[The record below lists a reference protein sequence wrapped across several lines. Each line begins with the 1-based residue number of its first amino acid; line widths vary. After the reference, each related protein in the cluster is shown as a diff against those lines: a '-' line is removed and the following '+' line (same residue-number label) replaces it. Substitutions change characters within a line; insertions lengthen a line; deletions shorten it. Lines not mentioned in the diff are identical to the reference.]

1 MSNSMTATLI
11 DYYPF
16 IGMPLFAVC
25 AWLLAKPI
33 LAIWDSISSA
43 YIKDMSRILA
53 KLHIDPQVLVFY
65 ERLWGVLILTA
76 IIVVGFYLGMWPIV
90 CAILGVLYFSP
101 RVILQSLIRRR
112 QTLLRDQLL
121 PALSVI
127 ANSIRAGLTIEAAVA
142 TAADETPDPLAK
154 EFKRIA
160 GEYRHGRSFVDAV
173 EEAKKRL
180 ALSSFTL
187 FAASMIT
194 NKKRGGDI
202 SDTIE
207 RLRKSLLEN
216 QRLERKLEADTAT
229 GVMVINL
236 LSAFPVFFLLLAYF
250 MNPAGTALLFT
261 TFVGQLTLFFVIL
274 LVGIGYRIGMKVLSI
289 DF

>member
-1 MSNSMTATLI
+1 MAHSLI

-16 IGMPLFAVC
+16 LGMFFFATC
-25 AWLLAKPI
+25 AWLLGKPI
-33 LAIWDSISSA
+33 LAIWDNITSS
-43 YIKDMSRILA
+43 YIEDLSKMLA
-53 KLHIDPQVLVFY
+53 KLHIDPQSLVFY
-65 ERLWGVLILTA
+65 ERLWGILILVA

-90 CAILGVLYFSP
+90 FAILGFLYLSP
-101 RVILQSLIRRR
+101 RIILQSLIRRR
-112 QTLLRDQLL
+112 QTMLRDQLL

-127 ANSIRAGLTIEAAVA
+127 ANSIRAGLTIEAAIA
-142 TAADETPDPLAK
+142 TAADETADPLAK
-154 EFKRIA
+154 EFKRIT
-160 GEYRHGRSFVDAV
+160 GEYRHGRSFIDAV
-173 EEAKKRL
+173 EEAKNRL
-180 ALSSFTL
+180 LLSSFTL
-187 FAASMIT
+187 FAAAMIT

-202 SDTIE
+202 SETIE

-236 LSAFPVFFLLLAYF
+236 LSAFPLFFLVIAYG

-274 LVGIGYRIGMKVLSI
+274 LVGIGYRIGMKVLNI